1 MSSNPSQQPSISR
14 LLKATAIALTAACV
28 LLVTTILPAEYGI
41 DPTGIGA
48 KLGLNK
54 LDAAAAAAV
63 EPVVSN
69 QAAPVKQQVFD
80 SNTSGEEKLDA
91 VGQPVKAIDAKAVTK
106 HEGDFRTETMTVTIA
121 PNKGAEIK
129 TKMKAGDSFVF
140 HWEASGGEVASDMH
154 GDRLNAAEG
163 EYTSYWID
171 TPRTSASGSFT
182 AAFDGK
188 HGWYWLNRS
197 NKPVVITVK
206 VSGFQTELFRP

>member
-1 MSSNPSQQPSISR
+1 MSSNRSQHPSTSR
-14 LLKATAIALTAACV
+14 LLKATAVALIVACV
-28 LLVTTILPAEYGI
+28 LLITTVLPAEYGI

-54 LDAAAAAAV
+54 LDAAAAAA
-63 EPVVSN
+63 EPVVSK
-69 QAAPVKQQVFD
+69 ATAPEKQQVVE

-106 HEGDFRTETMTVTIA
+106 HESDFRTETMTVTIA

-182 AAFDGK
+182 AAFEGK
-188 HGWYWLNRS
+188 HGWYWLNRGD
-197 NKPVVITVK
+197 KPVVITVK

>member
-1 MSSNPSQQPSISR
+1 MSSNPSQHPSTPR
-14 LLKATAIALTAACV
+14 LLKATAIALIVACV
-28 LLVTTILPAEYGI
+28 LLITTVLPAEYGI

-48 KLGLNK
+48 RLGLNK
-54 LDAAAAAAV
+54 LDAAAAAA
-63 EPVVSN
+63 EPVVSK
-69 QAAPVKQQVFD
+69 ATAPEKQQVVE
-80 SNTSGEEKLDA
+80 SNTSGEETLDA
-91 VGQPVKAIDAKAVTK
+91 VGQPVKAIDATGVTK
-106 HEGDFRTETMTVTIA
+106 HEGDFRTETMTVSIA

-140 HWEASGGEVASDMH
+140 HWEVSGGEVASDMH

-182 AAFDGK
+182 AAFEGK
-188 HGWYWLNRS
+188 HGWYWLNRGD
-197 NKPVVITVK
+197 KPVVITVK

>member
-14 LLKATAIALTAACV
+14 LLKATAIALTAACI
-28 LLVTTILPAEYGI
+28 LLVTTVLPAEYGI

-48 KLGLNK
+48 RLGLNK
-54 LDAAAAAAV
+54 LDATTATA
-63 EPVVSN
+63 EPVVSK
-69 QAAPVKQQVFD
+69 APAPEKQQVVE
-80 SNTSGEEKLDA
+80 SNTAGEEKLDA

-106 HEGDFRTETMTVTIA
+106 QEGDFRTETMTVTIA

-182 AAFDGK
+182 ADFEGK
-188 HGWYWLNRS
+188 HGWYWLNRGD
-197 NKPVVITVK
+197 KPVVITVK
-206 VSGFQTELFRP
+206 VSGFQSALFRP

>member
-1 MSSNPSQQPSISR
+1 MSSNPSQHPSISR
-14 LLKATAIALTAACV
+14 LLKATAIALTAACI
-28 LLVTTILPAEYGI
+28 LLVTTVLPAEYGI

-48 KLGLNK
+48 RLGLNK
-54 LDAAAAAAV
+54 LDATAAAAD
-63 EPVVSN
+63 PVVSK
-69 QAAPVKQQVFD
+69 ATAPEKQQVVE

-91 VGQPVKAIDAKAVTK
+91 VGQPVKAIDAAAVTK
-106 HEGDFRTETMTVTIA
+106 HGSDFRSETMTVTIA

-129 TKMKAGDSFVF
+129 TKMKAGDSLVF

-182 AAFDGK
+182 AAFEGK
-188 HGWYWLNRS
+188 HGWYWLNRGD
-197 NKPVVITVK
+197 KPVVITVK
-206 VSGFQTELFRP
+206 VSGFQSALFRP

>member
-54 LDAAAAAAV
+54 LDAATSTA
-63 EPVVSN
+63 EPVVSKTP
-69 QAAPVKQQVFD
+69 APEKQQVVE
-80 SNTSGEEKLDA
+80 SNTAGEEKLDA

-106 HEGDFRTETMTVTIA
+106 QEGDFRTETMTVTIA

-154 GDRLNAAEG
+154 GDRLNAKEG

-171 TPRTSASGSFT
+171 TPRKSASGSFT
-182 AAFDGK
+182 AAFEGK
-188 HGWYWLNRS
+188 HGWYWLNRGE
-197 NKPVVITVK
+197 KPVVITVK
-206 VSGFQTELFRP
+206 VSGFQSALFRP

>member
-1 MSSNPSQQPSISR
+1 MSSNPSQQPSLSR
-14 LLKATAIALTAACV
+14 LLKATAIALTAACI
-28 LLVTTILPAEYGI
+28 LLVTTVLPAEYGV

-48 KLGLNK
+48 RLGLNK
-54 LDAAAAAAV
+54 LDAATATAESAV
-63 EPVVSN
+63 SKTP
-69 QAAPVKQQVFD
+69 APEKQQVVE

-91 VGQPVKAIDAKAVTK
+91 VGQPVKAIDAAAVTK
-106 HEGDFRTETMTVTIA
+106 HGSDFRSETMTVTIA

-154 GDRLNAAEG
+154 GDQLNAKEG

-182 AAFDGK
+182 AAFEGK
-188 HGWYWLNRS
+188 HGWYWLNRGD
-197 NKPVVITVK
+197 KPVVITVK
-206 VSGFQTELFRP
+206 VSGFQTALFRP

>member
-1 MSSNPSQQPSISR
+1 MSSNPSQQTSLSR
-14 LLKATAIALTAACV
+14 LLKATAIALTAACI
-28 LLVTTILPAEYGI
+28 LLFTIVLPAEYGI

-48 KLGLNK
+48 RLGLNK
-54 LDAAAAAAV
+54 LDAAAAAA
-63 EPVVSN
+63 EPAFSKTP
-69 QAAPVKQQVFD
+69 APEKQQVVQ
-80 SNTSGEEKLDA
+80 SKTSGEEKLDA
-91 VGQPVKAIDAKAVTK
+91 VGQPVKAIDATAVTK

>member
-14 LLKATAIALTAACV
+14 LLKVTAIALTAACV

-63 EPVVSN
+63 EPVVSK
-69 QAAPVKQQVFD
+69 QAAPVKQQVVQ
-80 SNTSGEEKLDA
+80 SKTSGEEKLDA

-121 PNKGAEIK
+121 PSKGAEIK

-171 TPRTSASGSFT
+171 TPKTSASGSFT
-182 AAFDGK
+182 AAFEGK
-188 HGWYWLNRS
+188 HGWYWLNRGD
-197 NKPVVITVK
+197 KPVVITVN
-206 VSGFQTELFRP
+206 VSGFQTALFRP

>member
-1 MSSNPSQQPSISR
+1 MSSNSSQHPSVPR

-54 LDAAAAAAV
+54 LDAAAAAV
-63 EPVVSN
+63 EPVVSKEP
-69 QAAPVKQQVFD
+69 APVKQQVFD

-121 PNKGAEIK
+121 PSKGAEIK

>member
-1 MSSNPSQQPSISR
+1 MSSNPSQHPSTAR
-14 LLKATAIALTAACV
+14 LLKATAIALIVACV

-48 KLGLNK
+48 RLGLNK
-54 LDAAAAAAV
+54 LNAAAAPV
-63 EPVVSN
+63 EPDVSKKT
-69 QAAPVKQQVFD
+69 APEKQQVTE
-80 SNTSGEEKLDA
+80 SNISGVEKLDA
-91 VGQPVKAIDAKAVTK
+91 VGQPVKPIDDTVVTK
-106 HEGDFRTETMTVTIA
+106 HEGDIRTETMTVTIA

-140 HWEASGGEVASDMH
+140 YWEASGGEVASDMH
-154 GDRLNAAEG
+154 GDKLNAAEG

-182 AAFDGK
+182 AAFEGK
-188 HGWYWLNRS
+188 HGWYWLNRGD
-197 NKPVVITVK
+197 KPVTLTVK